1 MDQRF
6 PMAVTQ
12 PLPLTTVPNR
22 ALFHLLAIA
31 MRPHQWTKNLFVLAP
46 LLFGQKLTQPWALLS
61 AMTAALSFCLLSSSL
76 YLVND
81 VIDTEADRTHPE
93 KRLRPV
99 ASGQLLARTAL
110 IAAFVLLALAFALAF
125 TLGVNFGLLAITY
138 CVVTLGY
145 CLAFKQAIVL
155 DGMLIA
161 AGFVLRVVGGA
172 IAVNVVPTHW
182 LIVCAFLLAL
192 FLAFSK
198 RRQELLM
205 LSEDAAQHR
214 NVLAQYTVSYLDRAN
229 TILLGATI
237 VCYALYTVSPETIA
251 RFGTDKLIYGSAFVI
266 YGLLRYL
273 ALLQNSNNGGNPS
286 KMLVRDKPLLLA
298 VLGWA
303 IYNGLIIY
311 RGNVTSW
318 LPPF

>member
-1 MDQRF
+1 MDQRISIT
-6 PMAVTQ
+6 ATER
-12 PLPLTTVPNR
+12 LPLASPSR
-22 ALFHLLAIA
+22 ALFPLMVAA
-31 MRPHQWTKNLFVLAP
+31 MRPHQWIKNLFVLAP
-46 LLFGQKLTQPWALLS
+46 LLFGMKLTDPGSLWNAL
-61 AMTAALSFCLLSSSL
+61 TATRCFCLLSSAL

-81 VIDTEADRTHPE
+81 VIDVEADRAHPE
-93 KRLRPV
+93 KRLRPIP
-99 ASGQLLARTAL
+99 SGQLSSRLALVEAL
-110 IAAFVLLALAFALAF
+110 VLLIIGFGIAFS
-125 TLGVNFGLLAITY
+125 LGINFGLIAVGY
-138 CVVTLGY
+138 CVVILGY

-161 AGFVLRVVGGA
+161 TGFVLRVVGGA
-172 IAVNVVPTHW
+172 IAIHVVPTHW

-205 LSEDAAQHR
+205 LSDDAAQHR
-214 NVLAQYTVSYLDRAN
+214 HVLASYSVGYLDRAN

-237 VCYALYTVSPETIA
+237 VCYALYTVSPETTA

-273 ALLQNSNNGGNPS
+273 ALLQNTDNGGNPS
-286 KMLVRDKPLLLA
+286 KMLVKDKPLLLA

-311 RGNVTSW
+311 RSKLG
-318 LPPF
+318 F

>member
-6 PMAVTQ
+6 PITVTE
-12 PLPLTTVPNR
+12 PLPIATAPNR
-22 ALFHLLAIA
+22 ALLHLVLVA

-46 LLFGQKLTQPWALLS
+46 LLFGLKLTQPRALLS
-61 AMTAALSFCLLSSSL
+61 ALTAALSFCLLSSAL

-81 VIDTEADRTHPE
+81 VIDIEADRAHPE
-93 KRLRPV
+93 KRLRPI
-99 ASGQLLARTAL
+99 ASGQLSSSVALFASFVL
-110 IAAFVLLALAFALAF
+110 IASAFGIA
-125 TLGVNFGLLAITY
+125 FGLGISFGVLAVTY
-138 CVVTLGY
+138 CIVTLAY

-172 IAVNVVPTHW
+172 IAVNVEPTHW

-214 NVLAQYTVSYLDRAN
+214 QVLSQYTVSYLDRAN

-237 VCYALYTVSPETIA
+237 VCYALYTVSPETTA
-251 RFGTDKLIYGSAFVI
+251 HFGTNKLIYGSAFVI

-273 ALLQNSNNGGNPS
+273 ALLQHTNNGGNPS
-286 KMLVRDKPLLLA
+286 KMLMKDKPLLLA
-298 VLGWA
+298 VVGWA
-303 IYNGLIIY
+303 IYNVLVIY
-311 RGNVTSW
+311 RSYLG
-318 LPPF
+318 F